1 MSSDISGRKAAAIA
15 AAVLVALGFC
25 TWLTYV
31 AGGANSPAVH
41 FFYVPIICAGFFLG
55 DLGAILVALLAAFA
69 CGPHMM
75 ADYGA
80 DPPIPQT
87 VYSIVLRV
95 LFFYVIGYLAS
106 WASRAIRQ
114 RAAEFQQLYEV
125 AQSITSSVRLEQVLD
140 IIVHSALKVIDA
152 RGAIIRLLNPEGT
165 ELRLVAV
172 AGLSKSYQG
181 KGPVLLEQSELD
193 RRVLNGHHAAIPN
206 VQQDPAWQYQ
216 DEAAEEGISSVLTV
230 ALRTATDAKGIIR
243 VYGHAPRAFSGGE
256 VELLTAFANQAAI
269 AIENAELFEDIRRGY
284 FETVRA
290 LARAIEAK
298 DPTTLGHSERVTELV
313 VPLAEAMGRAD
324 DDIELIRFAT
334 VLHDIGKIGVAE
346 TILEEGHE
354 LTSADELFIRMH
366 PMIGKSILEPVE
378 FLRPVLEIVLHH
390 HERWDGGGYP
400 EGLSGDDI
408 PELAR
413 VVALANAYDNMVHP
427 LNGVEPMSHEHAMR
441 EIVRGAGAEW
451 DPKVVAAFSKIHH
464 EGTEPDGAHEE
475 AEEVEDTPES
485 DA

>member
-1 MSSDISGRKAAAIA
+1 VD
-15 AAVLVALGFC
+15 
-25 TWLTYV
+25 
-31 AGGANSPAVH
+31 
-41 FFYVPIICAGFFLG
+41 
-55 DLGAILVALLAAFA
+55 
-69 CGPHMM
+69 
-75 ADYGA
+75 
-80 DPPIPQT
+80 
-87 VYSIVLRV
+87 
-95 LFFYVIGYLAS
+95 
-106 WASRAIRQ
+106 
-114 RAAEFQQLYEV
+114 
-125 AQSITSSVRLEQVLD
+125 
-140 IIVHSALKVIDA
+140 SALKVIDV

-165 ELRLVAV
+165 ELRMAAV
-172 AGLSKSYQG
+172 AGLSKSYQE

-193 RRVLNGHHAAIPN
+193 RRVLAGHHAAIPN
-206 VQQDPAWQYQ
+206 VQQDPAWQYPHA
-216 DEAAEEGISSVLTV
+216 AAEEGLSSVLTV
-230 ALRTATDAKGIIR
+230 ALRTAADVKGIIR
-243 VYGHAPRAFSGGE
+243 VYGHAPRTFSAGE
-256 VELLTAFANQAAI
+256 VALLTAFANQAAI

-298 DPTTLGHSERVTELV
+298 DPTTLGHSERVTQLV
-313 VPLAEAMGRAD
+313 VPLAEAMGRSE

-354 LTSADELFIRMH
+354 LTSADELFVRMH

-390 HERWDGGGYP
+390 HERWDGSGYP

-427 LNGVEPMSHEHAMR
+427 TNGSTPMSEHHAMR
-441 EIVRGAGAEW
+441 EIVRGAGVEW
-451 DPKVVAAFSKIHH
+451 DPKVAAAFSEMQRQKANAVQ
-464 EGTEPDGAHEE
+464 EETEE
-475 AEEVEDTPES
+475 AEEAEEATEP